1 MLVPGEGGVILS
13 YGVTA
18 RPIPSGTWVRGSIKE
33 VSVPPI
39 PLGYQTGP
47 PSVTKPVYIEGVP
60 TTKTFDEGA
69 GAESVG
75 AVEGLGVEN
84 VLVGEEAAP
93 LDPTAGR
100 RGAGAALDEALTPA
114 RCHPQG
120 AEDIFG
126 ARWHKKKRG
135 RMEKATGK
143 CGTDAS

>member
-1 MLVPGEGGVILS
+1 M
-13 YGVTA
+13 A
-18 RPIPSGTWVRGSIKE
+18 N
-33 VSVPPI
+33 
-39 PLGYQTGP
+39 Q
-47 PSVTKPVYIEGVP
+47 VYIEGVP

-75 AVEGLGVEN
+75 AVKGLGVEN

-100 RGAGAALDEALTPA
+100 RGAGAALDEAQTPA

-126 ARWHKKKRG
+126 PRWHRKLELDKKGEMKWATEKLDRCLG
-135 RMEKATGK
+135 RLRTPEVSMWRYTLHRICTKT
-143 CGTDAS
+143 